1 MAGRRGRALS
11 EDERTLWQGVT
22 RSIAPLKKKA
32 ARAKAASAPADE
44 EPGAPPPS
52 WPVRAIP
59 STLSP
64 ASPPRVEA
72 KKPPP
77 LAPLDR
83 KDKQRLARGRRDID
97 ARLDL
102 HGLTQDEA
110 HGTLL
115 RFLHRA
121 QAKNHKLVLVITG
134 KGVRGDG
141 GRGVLKRQVPLW
153 LALPEFRE
161 LVIGFDSAAIAHGGE
176 GALYVRVRKRRG

>member
-32 ARAKAASAPADE
+32 ARAKAASAPADDE
-44 EPGAPPPS
+44 AAAPAPS
-52 WPVRAIP
+52 KPVRK
-59 STLSP
+59 TP
-64 ASPPRVEA
+64 AALPPAALPRVET

-97 ARLDL
+97 AKLDL
-102 HGLTQDEA
+102 HGFTQDEA
-110 HGTLL
+110 HEALL
-115 RFLHRA
+115 RFLRRA
-121 QAKNHKLVLVITG
+121 QAKDHRHVLVITG

-141 GRGVLKRQVPLW
+141 ERGVLKRRVPQW

-161 LVIGFDSAAIAHGGE
+161 LVIGFDSAAIPHGGE
-176 GALYVRVRKRRG
+176 GALYVRVRKGRG